1 MNVLV
6 WYKRDLRVADHP
18 ALAHAA
24 GLGRVLPVYV
34 VEPQQWHQPDA
45 SARHWGFVAESLAEL
60 RRHLAALGAPLV
72 VRTGD
77 AVEVLAAL
85 AARHGVTRIVSHQET
100 GTQWSFA
107 RDRRVAAWARQAG
120 IVWEELPQAGVRRGA
135 RDRAGWAG
143 LRDGFMAAP
152 VLPPPALSAVPGAEP
167 GMIPSAAAL
176 RLAADRCPHRQAGG
190 RTAGLALMDSFL
202 ASRGEGYLAAMSAP
216 GTGERACSRLSPHL
230 AWGTLSAREVDQSA
244 RARAEARPGGAWGGS
259 LAGFRNRL
267 AWRDHFL
274 QRLEDVPDLEAR
286 ALSAAAEAL
295 RPREPDAARLAAWA
309 AGETGLPFVDA
320 CIRYLAATGW
330 LNFRA
335 RAMLMAVASYQ
346 LWLDWRA
353 TAPVLAR
360 AFTDYEPGIHWSQ
373 AQMQS
378 GVTGINAPRIYNPVK
393 QGQDHDPTGAFTRAW
408 VPELAAVPDI
418 WLQEPWKWPGARGLL
433 GRRYPEPVVDPEA
446 AARAARAAIGVL
458 RRAPEARDEAEVIE
472 ARHGS
477 PGATDARF
485 RRDAPG
491 GRRARPAKPG
501 QLSFGF

>member
-6 WYKRDLRVADHP
+6 WFKRDLRTADHP
-18 ALAHAA
+18 ALTHAA
-24 GLGRVLPVYV
+24 GLGPVLPVYV
-34 VEPQQWHQPDA
+34 VEPELWHQPDA
-45 SARHWGFVAESLAEL
+45 SARHWGFVAESLAAL
-60 RRHLAALGAPLV
+60 RRDLATLGAPLV

-77 AVEVLAAL
+77 AVQVLADL
-85 AARHGVTRIVSHQET
+85 VARHGVTRMVSHQET
-100 GTQWSFA
+100 GTAWTFA

-120 IVWEELPQAGVRRGA
+120 VRWEELPQAGVRRGVGS
-135 RDRAGWAG
+135 RAGWAAA
-143 LRDGFMAAP
+143 RDGFMAAP
-152 VLPPPALSAVPGAEP
+152 VLPPPALTSVPGVEP
-167 GMIPSAAAL
+167 GMIPTAAAL
-176 RLAADRCPHRQAGG
+176 KLTADRCPHRQAGG
-190 RTAGLALMDSFL
+190 RAGGQSLLDSFL
-202 ASRGEGYLAAMSAP
+202 ASRGEGYRRAMSAP

-230 AWGTLSAREVDQSA
+230 AWGTLSAREVDQAA
-244 RARAEARPGGAWGGS
+244 RARAEERPGGGWGGS
-259 LAGFRNRL
+259 ISSFRDRL

-274 QRLEDVPDLEAR
+274 QRLEDVPDLESR

-309 AGETGLPFVDA
+309 AGETGLPYVDA
-320 CIRYLAATGW
+320 CRRYLAATGW
-330 LNFRA
+330 LPFRA
-335 RAMLMAVASYQ
+335 RAMLMAVASYH

-360 AFTDYEPGIHWSQ
+360 AFTDYEPGIHWAQ

-418 WLQEPWKWPGARGLL
+418 WLQEPWKWPGAKGLL

-446 AARAARAAIGVL
+446 AARAARAAIGTL
-458 RRAPEARDEAEVIE
+458 RRAPGVRDEALVIE

-485 RRDAPG
+485 RRDALA
-491 GRRARPAKPG
+491 GRRARPVEG